1 MNYSSPTPDDA
12 VWVDDEEFEDAQ
24 PVSETVSEVA
34 FDEDVVITSA
44 GEAAEVFAHETAAE
58 SAEIF
63 IEKGETAAEAAQA
76 FEPTLSQK
84 VADMAAPA
92 IASVVSKVAPVVAQ
106 VAVAVAPKIAQVE
119 EAAKPYLD
127 KVQEKLDPALK
138 KAEPLIEKATAKL
151 NEVADVVAH
160 RADDAAEVIDQ
171 GTERLKDTV
180 AGFAEAAKPVAT
192 EVINQLKTQ
201 VNKITKR
208 DNE

>member
-1 MNYSSPTPDDA
+1 MNYSSSTPDDA
-12 VWVDDEEFEDAQ
+12 VWVDDEEFEDAE
-24 PVSETVSEVA
+24 VVRASESHVE

-44 GEAAEVFAHETAAE
+44 GEAAEAFAHETAAE
-58 SAEIF
+58 AAEVF
-63 IEKGETAAEAAQA
+63 VEKGETAGEASEA
-76 FEPTLSQK
+76 FEPTLGQK

-127 KVQEKLDPALK
+127 KAQEKLNPALK

-160 RADDAAEVIDQ
+160 RADGAAEVFDQ

-180 AGFAEAAKPVAT
+180 VGFAEAAKPVAT